1 MSEIL
6 KLKTELQS
14 RKFARME
21 LEGPIQKKLESLKKA
36 LPGAFFLHNI
46 SEIDFHLVAG
56 LALQLRDLKDK
67 WDMITWE
74 ITKIEEELRG

>member
-1 MSEIL
+1 M
-6 KLKTELQS
+6 ELQS

-46 SEIDFHLVAG
+46 SEIDFHLVAD
-56 LALQLRDLKDK
+56 LAIDLRNLKEK
-67 WDMITWE
+67 WDVITAE
-74 ITKIEEELRG
+74 IKKIEEELRG